1 MFTRSDPD
9 LEPGSPS
16 AETSVSGGSSRGRR
30 WLGLAVWIG
39 LISGYFWFA
48 RSRDLGP
55 LDAAEELRQTLSGA
69 WWAPIAF
76 VVFYM
81 LRPVVLFPATVLT
94 ILGGLI
100 FGPVWGTLWSML
112 GSTSS
117 TAVTYLIGRFFSPDV
132 LPPRLTSLIGPLLE
146 RARMRPFE
154 SALLMRLVY
163 LPFDLVGYVAGF
175 TRLRLAPFL
184 AGSVLGTI
192 PGTIAFVGFGASIDS
207 LDEGTPSFDLRILAA
222 SVALAVAGSLFARWL
237 RNRTDGTGDLEGAAA
252 RTTGPEQETT

>member
-1 MFTRSDPD
+1 MFTRPDPKPD
-9 LEPGSPS
+9 LVSESTS
-16 AETSVSGGSSRGRR
+16 AEASVSGGLPGGRR
-30 WLGLAVWIG
+30 WLGVAVWVSFIG
-39 LISGYFWFA
+39 GYFWFA

-81 LRPVVLFPATVLT
+81 LRPMVLFPASALT

-112 GSTSS
+112 GSSAS
-117 TAVTYLIGRFFSPDV
+117 TVVTYLIGRFFSPAA
-132 LPPRLTSLIGPLLE
+132 LPARLTSLIGPLLE
-146 RARMRPFE
+146 RARQRPFE
-154 SALLMRLVY
+154 SALIMRLVY
-163 LPFDLVGYVAGF
+163 LPFDMVGYVAGF

-192 PGTIAFVGFGASIDS
+192 PGTVAFVGFGASIDS
-207 LDEGTPSFDLRILAA
+207 LDEATPSFDVRILGA
-222 SVALAVAGSLFARWL
+222 SVVLAVGGSLFARWL
-237 RNRTDGTGDLEGAAA
+237 RGRTNTAGDLDAAA
-252 RTTGPEQETT
+252 NPDATRSA